1 MLGNTDDIRKK
12 TEEYNKGGASYGG
25 AGGRLSYETPQT
37 RSARIFTRLAIGT
50 ATCLFLGTFGILCG
64 VLMFHLVSDNH
75 SLYYRGSSVGAIS
88 ADAEASNNSGVIF
101 AKNTDN
107 ISVIRNLAA
116 VENVTKEQSER
127 YRVPMGVMVHE
138 LSEYGSLYDA
148 GVIQGDIVVELD
160 GVEITDSDQLGRL
173 ISGSRGKTVCLTVFR
188 SNEYVKLYA
197 SFD

>member
-1 MLGNTDDIRKK
+1 MLGNTDDIRRK
-12 TEEYNKGGASYGG
+12 TEEYNKDGASYGG

-37 RSARIFTRLAIGT
+37 RTARILTRLAIAT

-64 VLMFHLVSDNH
+64 VLMFNLVSDNH
-75 SLYYRGSSVGAIS
+75 SLYYRGSSLPSIS
-88 ADAEASNNSGVIF
+88 ADTAEANDSGVIF
-101 AKNTDN
+101 ANNSEN

-127 YRVPMGVMVHE
+127 YRVPTGVMVHE
-138 LSEYGSLYDA
+138 LAEYGALYDA